1 MKISIKKAIAKLGK
15 KTFIHVAFS
24 THNSA
29 CLLGAYQ
36 PKEPECMR
44 HKK

>member
-1 MKISIKKAIAKLGK
+1 MKISIIKTVAKLGQK
-15 KTFIHVAFS
+15 VFTHAAFS

-29 CLLGAYQ
+29 CLLSAYQ
-36 PKEPECMR
+36 PKEPECMK

>member
-1 MKISIKKAIAKLGK
+1 MKTSIKETIAKLGQK
-15 KTFIHVAFS
+15 LFTRAAFS

-29 CLLGAYQ
+29 CVLGAYQ

-44 HKK
+44 NKK

>member
-1 MKISIKKAIAKLGK
+1 MKISIKKTVAKLSK
-15 KTFIHVAFS
+15 KIFIHAAFS

-29 CLLGAYQ
+29 CVLSAYQ